1 MSPKAHQ
8 QLRDGRL
15 ITPTMDSM
23 CGGLNLKVGK
33 LYLIAGN
40 GANIG
45 ICNYVKEYSQMTIV
59 ERRGFAGGYKKG
71 CPCEVISN
79 IIAVSFFFF
88 FFFSFL
94 FSILSQQIK
103 TMFRREGFHQAIGT
117 CSWSPFAKC
126 ESDYGACIPARGLM
140 TADHKPIKCHWRN
153 SPPYAACRNE
163 TILQNGRQQTI
174 KWTIPIA
181 HTHAHN
187 FSINA

>member
-40 GANIG
+40 GAKIG
-45 ICNYVKEYSQMTIV
+45 ICNYAKEYSQMTIV

-71 CPCEVISN
+71 CPCEVCFVHSLKLISN
-79 IIAVSFFFF
+79 IIIASLLSTYSF
-88 FFFSFL
+88 
-94 FSILSQQIK
+94 QIK
-103 TMFRREGFHQAIGT
+103 PMFRLEGFHHSIGT
-117 CSWSPFAKC
+117 CYWKPFTKC
-126 ESDYGACIPARGLM
+126 ESDFGACVPARGLM
-140 TADHKPIKCHWRN
+140 TADSKPIKCHWRN

-163 TILQNGRQQTI
+163 TSQANGGQ
-174 KWTIPIA
+174 
-181 HTHAHN
+181 
-187 FSINA
+187 